1 MRHRSSIVAG
11 AMLVLLAF
19 APGIDAQVPAV
30 LHYQGV
36 LTDDDGLPVTDTLS
50 MTARL
55 YADTTQ
61 APVWT
66 HTNANV
72 PVINGWYELDFD
84 VAALSFDTAYFLQIV
99 VDGAP
104 LGPKKR
110 LASAP
115 YAMRSAKTRV
125 TAGDGLAG
133 TSDSLG
139 VRLELADLGVSTA
152 KLAVGAVTREKIGDD
167 AVNEDKIADL
177 SIINE
182 KIADGAVSSV
192 KIAPDQVVRHINGL
206 RDGVSLQ
213 AGSNVTV
220 TTLDSVIQISA
231 TAGGSG
237 TDSDWEVVGA
247 NMYSI
252 PAGNVGVGTASPGAK
267 LDVSGG
273 DIRTSGKLVSTVG
286 VGAPPLEVS
295 SSTMVP
301 NLNANFLQGKD
312 ALFFAPASHD
322 HDAGAITSGTIA
334 YGRLPVGTTAGTVS
348 AGNHTHPGG
357 DGDWTVSGTDMYS
370 AVSGNVG
377 IGTSSPTRKL
387 DVVGGMAIGGGVYAR
402 DGNGVGFRD
411 DGGVLG
417 VWVKDG
423 GDVGIG
429 TNAPEKKLDVNGD
442 LMVQKNL
449 YVGSESGSDNDMVF
463 MDDGAEFLE
472 WDNTETRF
480 ELTDDLVIEGVLS
493 AGTTSRSLAPVAY
506 NQATNA
512 AMPTPTSVE
521 MNSSG
526 DLYVQWDLEVG
537 DDAYVKKLHVE
548 NGMDVGQGISVG
560 DASDS
565 DNDTIFFDQ
574 KGDEIVWDNTQDRL
588 EISDDFA
595 IGGVLYAGYPSGLT
609 GATRAYNY
617 LGPSGSTPSSGDMIS
632 PGDLFVGYDF
642 EVGHD
647 IYYSGLLVD
656 LSPAPPFTGGGGE
669 ALTSDQAKQ
678 VLAALQPRVIRMV
691 DTEEGKEGEE
701 TAKLGFFASELP
713 DLVTTPNKNGYRPL
727 DLVAILAKI
736 VQEQQAT
743 IEALEARVSV
753 LEEGR

>member
-1 MRHRSSIVAG
+1 MRHTGSIAAG
-11 AMLVLLAF
+11 AMLVLLVF
-19 APGIDAQVPAV
+19 APGIGAQVPGV

-50 MTARL
+50 MSVRL

-66 HTNANV
+66 HTNASV
-72 PVINGWYELDFD
+72 PVINGWYELDLE
-84 VAALSFDTAYFLQIV
+84 VAGLSFDTAYFLEIV
-99 VDGAP
+99 MEGTS

-125 TAGDGLAG
+125 TAGDGLSG

-152 KLAVGAVTREKIGDD
+152 KLAEGAVTRGKIEDD

-177 SIINE
+177 AIINE

-206 RDGVSLQ
+206 RDGVYLQ
-213 AGSNVTV
+213 PGSNVMMTM
-220 TTLDSVIQISA
+220 LDSVIQISA
-231 TAGGSG
+231 VASGGAA
-237 TDSDWEVVGA
+237 DSDWEIVGSD
-247 NMYSI
+247 MYSV
-252 PAGNVGVGTASPGAK
+252 PGGNVGIGTATPGAK

-273 DIRTSGKLVSTVG
+273 DIRTSGKLISTIATG
-286 VGAPPLEVS
+286 TPPLGVS

-301 NLNANFLQGKD
+301 DLNANFLQGKD
-312 ALFFAPASHD
+312 ALFFATASHN
-322 HDAGAITSGTIA
+322 HDAGAITTGTIA
-334 YGRLPVGTTAGTVS
+334 FGRLPVGTTGTTVA

-370 AVSGNVG
+370 AVSGNIG

-387 DVVGGMAIGGGVYAR
+387 DVVGGMAIGGGIYAR
-402 DGNGVGFRD
+402 DGNGIGLRD

-449 YVGSESGSDNDMVF
+449 YVGSESGSDNDMIF

-472 WDNTETRF
+472 WDNTEARF
-480 ELTDDLVIEGVLS
+480 ELTDDLVVEGVLS
-493 AGTTSRSLAPVAY
+493 AGVTSRSLAPVAY
-506 NQATNA
+506 NQFTNA
-512 AMPTPTSVE
+512 AMPTPISGE

-537 DDAYVKKLHVE
+537 DDAYLNKVHVKS
-548 NGMDVGQGISVG
+548 GMGIGDDLSVG
-560 DASDS
+560 DASAS
-565 DNDTIFFDQ
+565 DNDTLYFDQ
-574 KGDEIVWDNTQDRL
+574 KNEEIVWDNAQDRFEVSNDL
-588 EISDDFA
+588 A
-595 IGGVLYAGYPSGLT
+595 VGGKLYAGYASSPT
-609 GATRAYNY
+609 DVARAYNC
-617 LGPSGSTPSSGDMIS
+617 LSSSVLNPASGDIYTG
-632 PGDLFVGYDF
+632 GDLFVGYSI
-642 EVGHD
+642 EAGLN
-647 IYYSGLLVD
+647 IWYSGTLLD
-656 LSPAPPFTGGGGE
+656 LSPAPPFTGEGGE
-669 ALTSDQAKQ
+669 ALTADQAKQ

-691 DTEEGKEGEE
+691 GTKEGKEGAE
-701 TAKLGFFASELP
+701 TTKLGFYASELP
-713 DLVTTPNKNGYRPL
+713 DLVTTPDKSGYRPL

-743 IEALEARVSV
+743 IETLEARVRA